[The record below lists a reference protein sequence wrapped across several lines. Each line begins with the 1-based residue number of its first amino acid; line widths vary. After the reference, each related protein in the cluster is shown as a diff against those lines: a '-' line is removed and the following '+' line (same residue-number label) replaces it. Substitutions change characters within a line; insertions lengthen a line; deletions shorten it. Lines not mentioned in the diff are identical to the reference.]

1 MTESREH
8 LQTLTEIR
16 GLMERSTKFLSLS
29 GLSGVS
35 AGLIALG
42 GALVAYLRLRKG
54 WFTFFDSGHYER
66 LTPMSQREL
75 IEFLFT
81 DASVVLALA
90 LLAAWYFTFRK
101 ARRQGVSVWTS
112 ASRRMLW
119 ALAVPLLA
127 AGIFC
132 LGLVYHRLLW
142 LVCPTMLTFYGLTLL
157 NASRYTYRD
166 LEYLGLCEVALGLLS
181 LFLTGYSLLAW
192 TIGFGA
198 LHVVYGTVMWLK
210 YDRSTSGRSA
220 EGRSTNG
227 RINA

>member
-35 AGLIALG
+35 AGLIAMG
-42 GALVAYLRLRKG
+42 GALVAYMRLRKG
-54 WFTFFDSGHYER
+54 WFTVFDSEHYQ
-66 LTPMSQREL
+66 LMTPMSRRQL
-75 IEFLFT
+75 IEFLFI

-90 LLAAWYFTFRK
+90 LLAAWYFTSRK
-101 ARRQGVSVWTS
+101 ARRQGLSFWTS

-119 ALAVPLLA
+119 ALAVPLLV

-132 LGLVYHRLLW
+132 LGLVYHQLLW
-142 LVCPTMLTFYGLTLL
+142 LVCPAMLTFYGLTLL

-166 LEYLGLCEVALGLLS
+166 LEYLGLCEMALGLLS

-192 TIGFGA
+192 TIGFGV

-210 YDRSTSGRSA
+210 YDRST
-220 EGRSTNG
+220 NG
-227 RINA
+227 RTAA

>member
-35 AGLIALG
+35 AGLIAMG
-42 GALVAYLRLRKG
+42 GALVAYVRLRKG
-54 WFTFFDSGHYER
+54 WFTVFDSGHYE
-66 LTPMSQREL
+66 LMTPMSRRQL
-75 IEFLFT
+75 MEFLFI

-90 LLAAWYFTFRK
+90 LLAAWYFTSRK
-101 ARRQGVSVWTS
+101 ARRQGLSFWTS

-132 LGLVYHRLLW
+132 LGLVYHQLLW
-142 LVCPTMLTFYGLTLL
+142 LVCPAMLTFYGLTLL

-166 LEYLGLCEVALGLLS
+166 LEYLGLCEMALGLLS

-192 TIGFGA
+192 TIGFGV

-210 YDRSTSGRSA
+210 YDRPT
-220 EGRSTNG
+220 EGRP
-227 RINA
+227 AA